1 MKEKTIVGTIVGVL
15 AGAGILAAGN
25 TDVIY
30 VAVSIALFAIG
41 IAYAEGC
48 EKL

>member
-1 MKEKTIVGTIVGVL
+1 MVKSVVALLVTTIVLV
-15 AGAGILAAGN
+15 AGN

-30 VAVSIALFAIG
+30 VAVSVGVFAIG
-41 IAYAEGC
+41 IAYAAGC

>member
-1 MKEKTIVGTIVGVL
+1 MKEKNLVTSAVALL
-15 AGAGILAAGN
+15 AAVVILAAGN

-30 VAVSIALFAIG
+30 IAVSIALFALG

-48 EKL
+48 GKL